1 MTGLELLLAAAGLLV
16 TVLVVAGMILI
27 TPHGAVSVHAETAD
41 SHPSN
46 LSRAEAPDLPPPVA
60 PDDVSSE
67 TAVSQVPGR
76 GVGGRRSARR

>member
-1 MTGLELLLAAAGLLV
+1 MTGLELLLAVAGLLV

-41 SHPSN
+41 SHPST
-46 LSRAEAPDLPPPVA
+46 LSRAEAPELPPPVA

-67 TAVSQVPGR
+67 TEV
-76 GVGGRRSARR
+76 RRLGQRL